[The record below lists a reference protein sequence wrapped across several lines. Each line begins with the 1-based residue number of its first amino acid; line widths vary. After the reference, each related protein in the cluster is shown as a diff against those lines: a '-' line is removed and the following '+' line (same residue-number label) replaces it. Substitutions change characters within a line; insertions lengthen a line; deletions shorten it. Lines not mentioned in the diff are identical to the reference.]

1 MTDKI
6 KYQNISNGPIYEK
19 TKEELENMMKE
30 NKDYKIMYKNF
41 ELHICCHK
49 NCYWYCGYI
58 TKFDKNLKKKF
69 TKKELENYYNI
80 DDITEPHGGFTHPQG
95 FDCAHAGDILL
106 WSDKEIQKDGIYNT
120 WTFKTHLFVE
130 SELKKLVDNIIEC
143 SDN

>member
-1 MTDKI
+1 MTYKI

-30 NKDYKIMYKNF
+30 YNDYKIMYKNF
-41 ELHICCHK
+41 ELHICCPK

-58 TKFDKNLKKKF
+58 TKFHEKLNK
-69 TKKELENYYNI
+69 TITNKELENYYNI
-80 DDITEPHGGFTHPQG
+80 DDITHLHGGFTYYQG
-95 FDCAHAGDILL
+95 FHCAHAGDILL
-106 WSDKEIQKDGIYNT
+106 WPDIKNDSIYNG